1 MSTSR
6 KTSKRVAEGTV
17 WEANGKKN
25 KGVMKLTIVIVFLIF
40 FWSSNIYIRS
50 IHGSNNTSHGSN
62 AWKNPFDYI
71 GNAVAYG
78 YIIYKSDFFYIY
90 SGTLPDGSM
99 YTVEVDID
107 AVPPS
112 HHDVPCQCVEEYAR
126 EIVAEQIRSR
136 NDQQDVE
143 GTEKLPSIPTEI
155 IQKEPVVDPSNA
167 MPETGHVSDQSTDEE
182 LWAGCR
188 SQAKNSIDLVA
199 STKLLEFIKDHW
211 EEVSNKKMPRKT
223 VFTTISA
230 KLRSAGVN
238 ISQNP
243 AKSWLYG
250 RWNKLKESYITYR
263 DSVSETGRGACKP
276 PALYEEL
283 HELLGNRAIVTPK
296 ALSSSLPMGKRV
308 RETGLSVQE
317 AAQELAMIQ
326 QENAYLVADGMIT
339 AEEAASAEA
348 AITKSDLLPQTK
360 KKKLGSSAKLLTE
373 VVSNLEDF
381 KSLEMEA
388 ERAG

>member
-1 MSTSR
+1 
-6 KTSKRVAEGTV
+6 
-17 WEANGKKN
+17 
-25 KGVMKLTIVIVFLIF
+25 
-40 FWSSNIYIRS
+40 
-50 IHGSNNTSHGSN
+50 
-62 AWKNPFDYI
+62 
-71 GNAVAYG
+71 
-78 YIIYKSDFFYIY
+78 
-90 SGTLPDGSM
+90 
-99 YTVEVDID
+99 
-107 AVPPS
+107 
-112 HHDVPCQCVEEYAR
+112 
-126 EIVAEQIRSR
+126 
-136 NDQQDVE
+136 
-143 GTEKLPSIPTEI
+143 
-155 IQKEPVVDPSNA
+155 

-188 SQAKNSIDLVA
+188 SQAKKSIDLVA

-230 KLRSAGVN
+230 KLRSAGSESCE
-238 ISQNP
+238 ILTQS
-243 AKSWLYG
+243 LYG

-263 DSVSETGRGACKP
+263 DSVSETGRGACQP
-276 PALYEEL
+276 PDLYEEL
-283 HELLGNRAIVTPK
+283 HELLRNRAIVTPK

-326 QENAYLVADGMIT
+326 QENAYLVPDGMIT

-381 KSLEMEA
+381 KSLEM
-388 ERAG
+388 GSH

>member
-1 MSTSR
+1 MEDTL
-6 KTSKRVAEGTV
+6 G
-17 WEANGKKN
+17 
-25 KGVMKLTIVIVFLIF
+25 
-40 FWSSNIYIRS
+40 
-50 IHGSNNTSHGSN
+50 
-62 AWKNPFDYI
+62 KNPFDYI

-126 EIVAEQIRSR
+126 EIVEEQIRSR

-143 GTEKLPSIPTEI
+143 GTEKLPSIPTES
-155 IQKEPVVDPSNA
+155 IQEEPAVDPSNA

-188 SQAKNSIDLVA
+188 SQAKKSIDLVA

-238 ISQNP
+238 ISRNP
-243 AKSWLYG
+243 AKSWLKVYD
-250 RWNKLKESYITYR
+250 ESPSGELPELG
-263 DSVSETGRGACKP
+263 SVGGVPWFPKRSSDASPTF
-276 PALYEEL
+276 
-283 HELLGNRAIVTPK
+283 VTPK

-317 AAQELAMIQ
+317 EAQELAMIQ

-348 AITKSDLLPQTK
+348 AITKKDLLPQTK

-381 KSLEMEA
+381 KSLEMQQQQNA
-388 ERAG
+388 GIPRAFHPMTTSTMCNQVNQTHLGYHFPTKQEENAMA